1 MARRL
6 VVKKAKIWK
15 TGNSYVVSIPKQLV
29 LCGAVK
35 LDSPVNFMLEQ
46 ESPGIRKSKLS
57 EK

>member
-29 LCGAVK
+29 LCGAIK
-35 LDSPVNFMLEQ
+35 LDSPINFMLEQ
-46 ESPGIRKSKLS
+46 AGSGTKKSKLS